1 MRQHIAAHAKDA
13 NGSFSCAHGDRTR
26 VRYQLRRNEGI
37 FLTPTLQDGS
47 IEKYLQATDTTPM
60 EKAETVRYIWFS
72 SDGEYTEARS
82 GNALPQTQWQN
93 TEKFAAPTESSTVKL
108 WLVAQDV
115 RGGVDWQSYELQ
127 LTD

>member
-1 MRQHIAAHAKDA
+1 MKISKTLIASVVGGLSLLASYTWTH
-13 NGSFSCAHGDRTR
+13 
-26 VRYQLRRNEGI
+26 
-37 FLTPTLQDGS
+37 
-47 IEKYLQATDTTPM
+47 ATDTNPM
-60 EKAETVRYIWFS
+60 EKAETVRYIWFA

-93 TEKFAAPTESSTVKL
+93 TEKFAVPAETNLVKL

-127 LTD
+127 LTN